1 MLGELEQQLMLAIVR
16 LRDNAYGIS
25 IQDTI
30 EERTDHY
37 YSIGSIYAA
46 LNRME
51 KKGFVKSRQGEP
63 TPERGGRRKMYFQLT
78 GTGAKALNQSLRA
91 LSALSQG
98 LRLKELFA

>member
-1 MLGELEQQLMLAIVR
+1 MLGELEQQLMLATLR

-30 EERTDHY
+30 EERTGHN

-46 LNRME
+46 LNRLE
-51 KKGFVKSRQGEP
+51 EKGFVKSRQGEP
-63 TPERGGRRKMYFQLT
+63 TPERGGRRKMYFELT
-78 GTGAKALNQSLRA
+78 GTGAKALNQSLSA

-98 LRLKELFA
+98 LRLKEGFA